1 MIWIFTFKKRIDLN
15 VQAKR
20 ILILYILN
28 TYFQDYFRGENGP
41 EVFCNLE
48 EQINNFMDTDKEA
61 KTAYQVYEKDEGAAL
76 IFVII
81 TSLMIRV
88 HQKIYVLVDNT
99 HFFIFF
105 FLCRFHTII
114 FLILQFLYFTPLQF
128 LYFLNTLHSLHLKL
142 NWLVIIIN
150 SLLR

>member
-1 MIWIFTFKKRIDLN
+1 
-15 VQAKR
+15 
-20 ILILYILN
+20 
-28 TYFQDYFRGENGP
+28 
-41 EVFCNLE
+41 
-48 EQINNFMDTDKEA
+48 MDTDKEA

-105 FLCRFHTII
+105 FLCRFRTTVFLI
-114 FLILQFLYFTPLQF
+114 FLEYTP
-128 LYFLNTLHSLHLKL
+128 
-142 NWLVIIIN
+142 
-150 SLLR
+150 